1 MEQELSTSQN
11 SAIDIIISNPGIKRA
26 EVAKTIEVNVQ
37 TLNKWFKNPAF
48 SNACYDRF
56 MQIRSTKLMS
66 VLDAMFREAEEGS
79 VAAAKLIFEHYGKL
93 DRRLTITLQKS
104 PFELW
109 DANQRLGNVQ
119 EAKFTIDDAKEIAQ
133 NHEITS
139 DLPPRNPEANQ
150 HYRKITEGKKV
161 KSKIRTTKQKIKK
174 NKNQNA
180 RYHLR
185 KRAKAVELQMLPP
198 GKPKEEKRRAWM
210 RELKKREEF
219 MGIIYPD

>member
-1 MEQELSTSQN
+1 MDDLTPTQS

-26 EVAKTIEVNVQ
+26 EVAKTVDVNVQ
-37 TLNKWFKNPAF
+37 TLNKWFKNPNF

-56 MQIRSTKLMS
+56 MQLRSTKLMS

-93 DRRLTITLQKS
+93 EKKISVTIES
-104 PFELW
+104 PFERFLQSKNLGDIQ
-109 DANQRLGNVQ
+109 DA
-119 EAKFTIDDAKEIAQ
+119 EFTVDDAKQMAQ
-133 NHEITS
+133 NHEITT
-139 DLPPRNPEANQ
+139 DLPPRNPKAND
-150 HYRKITEGKKV
+150 HHRKVSEGKRV

-185 KRAKAVELQMLPP
+185 KRAKAVELDMLPP
-198 GKPKEEKRRAWM
+198 GKPKEEVRRAWM
-210 RELKKREEF
+210 RELKKREEDL
-219 MGIIYPD
+219 GIIYPD

>member
-1 MEQELSTSQN
+1 MNEELSTSQN

-37 TLNKWFKNPAF
+37 TLNKWFKNPSF

-93 DRRLTITLQKS
+93 EKKISIKIES
-104 PFELW
+104 PFERFLQSKNIGDVQ
-109 DANQRLGNVQ
+109 DA
-119 EAKFTIDDAKEIAQ
+119 EFTVEDAKAMAET
-133 NHEITS
+133 HEITS

-174 NKNQNA
+174 NNNQNA

-185 KRAKAVELQMLPP
+185 KRAKAVVLQMLPP

-210 RELKKREEF
+210 RELKKREEEL
-219 MGIIYPD
+219 GIIYPD

>member
-1 MEQELSTSQN
+1 MERELTATQN
-11 SAIDIIISNPGIKRA
+11 SAIDMIVANPGIKMA
-26 EVAKTIEVNVQ
+26 EVARTIDVNVQ
-37 TLNKWFKNPAF
+37 TLNKWFKNPNF

-56 MQIRSTKLMS
+56 MQLRSPKLMS
-66 VLDAMFREAEEGS
+66 VLDSMFREAEEGS

-93 DRRLTITLQKS
+93 EKKISIKIES
-104 PFELW
+104 PFERFLQSKNLGDIQ
-109 DANQRLGNVQ
+109 DA
-119 EAKFTIDDAKEIAQ
+119 EFTIDDAKQMAQ

-139 DLPPRNPEANQ
+139 DLPPRNPEANS
-150 HYRKITEGKKV
+150 HHRKIQEGKRV

-198 GKPKEEKRRAWM
+198 GKPKEETRRAWM
-210 RELKKREEF
+210 RELKKREEHL
-219 MGIIYPD
+219 GIIYPD

>member
-1 MEQELSTSQN
+1 MDFLAESNLTVDQKRAVEIVASTPGISQRKLALEINRNLMTVNSWFQNPTFTDACFDRFKELSGVKLTM
-11 SAIDIIISNPGIKRA
+11 
-26 EVAKTIEVNVQ
+26 VIE
-37 TLNKWFKNPAF
+37 
-48 SNACYDRF
+48 
-56 MQIRSTKLMS
+56 
-66 VLDAMFREAEEGS
+66 AMFREASEGN
-79 VAAAKLIFEHYGKL
+79 VAAARLLLEHHNKL
-93 DRRLTITLQKS
+93 DRTLHIKVES
-104 PFELW
+104 PFDKFLNSKSLDHIDVE
-109 DANQRLGNVQ
+109 DA
-119 EAKFTIDDAKEIAQ
+119 EIIGRSV
-133 NHEITS
+133 EITS

-174 NKNQNA
+174 NNNQNA

-185 KRAKAVELQMLPP
+185 KRAKVVELQMLPP